1 MVSGSA
7 VEMETTSY
15 QLGEEVVAVRL
26 EREGEVVRMTIADRA
41 YEVSVIHSRAGEVT
55 FKVAGIIHTAFV
67 ADDGSTRYVA
77 IAGNVFELKKPDV
90 HRVRRAQHQG
100 EDNLTASMPGQIT

>member
-7 VEMETTSY
+7 VEMEISSY
-15 QLGEEVVAVRL
+15 QLGDEVVTVQL
-26 EREGEVVRMTIADRA
+26 EREGEVVRITIADRA

-67 ADDGSTRYVA
+67 AGDGATRYVA
-77 IAGNVFELKKPDV
+77 IAGEVFELKRPDT
-90 HRVRRAQHQG
+90 RRARRRPHQG
-100 EDNLTASMPGQIT
+100 VDNLEAS